1 MAVSSN
7 ISITQNS
14 QNIANNKSNITV
26 RVQITTTGESYN
38 GYSKPGTCT
47 IDGTTYNFSHN
58 IPYQATTTIFEKTL
72 DVTHD
77 NQGEKTVYASFSFQ
91 TGISAGTIT
100 GSTSKKLTTIPRTS
114 EVSLSKKNFNIGETI
129 TIYTNR
135 KSASFTHTAVIKFNG
150 QTVRTQTGI
159 DASYSWNTNEL
170 FAKIPNQNQANGTVE
185 LTTYS
190 GGTRIGTSTVVDFTG
205 HVVDS
210 DPVFNNF
217 DCEDTNPITKALTGN
232 NQKYIRKYS
241 NLKVT
246 ITSANKM
253 TTKNSA
259 TPKYYNIVVG
269 NKLEKLDYS
278 TSEIS
283 KTINNMD
290 DNTVTVF
297 AVDSRGNQKDKTKSL
312 DIVEYSETVLQTVKI
327 ERKEGVGKTV
337 LISLSGKYANIN
349 FGAKTNTVKSIQ
361 FRKKSKTE
369 TEFESWV
376 EIKQLVTINTE
387 NGTFSCDSKE
397 ITGQTFTL
405 GTEYDI
411 EVQVK
416 DELSSDTEPVSLN
429 SGKVLLSALK
439 NKGISIGG
447 IYNEKLGGPL
457 QLDKK
462 NVINWINGKQ
472 DKQKHILKAILSTD
486 NTVITSTANWQSIEV
501 PLNQY
506 IKIGDKLRFE
516 NNRIYIATDV
526 KYIKFSAKVLLWEL
540 SSSAKMIGLIIQGNK
555 NYTMSNCYKSLYG
568 NCDVLTIPET
578 IIKVNQDNSTTEET
592 IMALV
597 YFDNPS
603 SGKLRKY
610 GQSTFLQV
618 EVVDC

>member
-14 QNIANNKSNITV
+14 QNIANNKTNITV
-26 RVQITTTGESYN
+26 RVQVTTTGGSYN
-38 GYSKPGTCT
+38 GYSKPGICT
-47 IDGTTYNFSHN
+47 IDGTPYDFSHN
-58 IPYQATTTIFEKTL
+58 IPQNSTTTIFEKTL

-77 NQGEKTVYASFSFQ
+77 SNGEKTVYASFSFQ

-159 DASYSWNTNEL
+159 DASYSCNTNEL

-190 GGTRIGTSTVVDFTG
+190 GGTRIGTSAVNFTG
-205 HVVDS
+205 YVVNS

-217 DCEDTNPITKALTGN
+217 DCEDTNTITKTLTGN

-269 NKLEKLDYS
+269 NKIEKLDYS

-312 DIVEYSETVLQTVKI
+312 DIVEYSETVLQSVKI
-327 ERKEGVGKTV
+327 ERKEGVGETV

-462 NVINWINGKQ
+462 NVIDWINGKQ
-472 DKQKHILKAILSTD
+472 DKQKHILKAILDTD
-486 NTVITSTANWQSIEV
+486 NTTITSSKDYDSV
-501 PLNQY
+501 LVSLKQY
-506 IKIGDKLRFE
+506 IK
-516 NNRIYIATDV
+516 
-526 KYIKFSAKVLLWEL
+526 
-540 SSSAKMIGLIIQGNK
+540 MGNK
-555 NYTMSNCYKSLYG
+555 LSFSNGKIVVGSGVNYIRISAQVMMSY
-568 NCDVLTIPET
+568 I
-578 IIKVNQDNSTTEET
+578 
-592 IMALV
+592 
-597 YFDNPS
+597 PS
-603 SGKLRKY
+603 SLRIMGLAVYITNSQVYTNYGIRTSSDFLTYNAPGMIFPAKAGDTVSIHVYIEPSGTSVKLRKY
-610 GQSTFLQV
+610 SQSTFLQV
-618 EVVDC
+618 EVIE

>member
-14 QNIANNKSNITV
+14 QSVENNKSNTTV
-26 RVQITTTGESYN
+26 RVQVTTTGESYN

-77 NQGEKTVYASFSFQ
+77 SNGEKTVYASFSFQ

-135 KSASFTHTAVIKFNG
+135 KSASFKHTAVIKFNG

-190 GGTRIGTSTVVDFTG
+190 GGTRIGTSTVDFTG
-205 HVVDS
+205 YVVNS

-217 DCEDTNPITKALTGN
+217 DCEDTNTVTKTLTGS

-253 TTKNSA
+253 TTQNSA

-269 NKLEKLDYS
+269 NKIEKLDYS

-283 KTINNMD
+283 KTINNID

-312 DIVEYSETVLQTVKI
+312 DIVEYSETVLQSVKI
-327 ERKEGVGKTV
+327 ERKEGVGETV

-361 FRKKSKTE
+361 LRKKSKTE
-369 TEFESWV
+369 TEFGSWV
-376 EIKQLVTINTE
+376 EIKQLITINTE

-416 DELSSDTEPVSLN
+416 DELSSDTEPISLN

-439 NKGISIGG
+439 NTGICVGG
-447 IYNEKLGGPL
+447 IYDENLGGPL
-457 QLDKK
+457 QLDNK
-462 NVINWINGKQ
+462 NVIDWINGKQ
-472 DKQKHILKAILSTD
+472 DKIIQKVLWSGIQYMTADHTITLSEP
-486 NTVITSTANWQSIEV
+486 ISQQTSGIV
-501 PLNQY
+501 L
-506 IKIGDKLRFE
+506 I
-516 NNRIYIATDV
+516 
-526 KYIKFSAKVLLWEL
+526 FSAYD
-540 SSSAKMIGLIIQGNK
+540 SGAKPYNFHCFFVPKQFISLHNGNGMYFSLVDFNPANDARKYLYITDTTIQGNANNGGVHYNLNNSK
-555 NYTMSNCYKSLYG
+555 F
-568 NCDVLTIPET
+568 VL
-578 IIKVNQDNSTTEET
+578 
-592 IMALV
+592 
-597 YFDNPS
+597 
-603 SGKLRKY
+603 R
-610 GQSTFLQV
+610 
-618 EVVDC
+618 EVIGV

>member
-1 MAVSSN
+1 MAISSN

-26 RVQITTTGESYN
+26 RVQVTTTGESYN

-47 IDGTTYNFSHN
+47 INGTPYDFSHN

-72 DVTHD
+72 DVAHD
-77 NQGEKTVYASFSFQ
+77 SNGKKTVYASFSFQ

-159 DASYSWNTNEL
+159 DASYSCNTNEL

-190 GGTRIGTSTVVDFTG
+190 GGTRIGTSAVNFTG
-205 HVVDS
+205 YVVNS

-217 DCEDTNPITKALTGN
+217 DCEDTNTVTKTLTGN

-269 NKLEKLDYS
+269 NKIEKLDYS

-312 DIVEYSETVLQTVKI
+312 DIVEYSETVLQSVKI
-327 ERKEGVGKTV
+327 ERKEGVGETV
-337 LISLSGKYANIN
+337 LISLFGKYANIN
-349 FGAKTNTVKSIQ
+349 FGAKANTVKSIQ
-361 FRKKSKTE
+361 FRKKSKTD
-369 TEFESWV
+369 TEFGSWV
-376 EIKQLVTINTE
+376 EIKQLVTIDTE
-387 NGTFSCDSKE
+387 NGTFSCASKE

-457 QLDKK
+457 QLDNK
-462 NVINWINGKQ
+462 NVIDWINSKQ
-472 DKQKHILKAILSTD
+472 NKQKHILKAILATD
-486 NTVITSTANWQSIEV
+486 NTTITSSQDYDAVLV
-501 PLNQY
+501 PLGEQY
-506 IKIGDKLRFE
+506 LKFGDKLSLS
-516 NNRIYIATDV
+516 NGKIVIGSGVNYIRISAQVMMSYI
-526 KYIKFSAKVLLWEL
+526 
-540 SSSAKMIGLIIQGNK
+540 
-555 NYTMSNCYKSLYG
+555 
-568 NCDVLTIPET
+568 
-578 IIKVNQDNSTTEET
+578 
-592 IMALV
+592 
-597 YFDNPS
+597 PS
-603 SGKLRKY
+603 SLRIMGLAVYITNSQVYTNYGFRTSSDFLTYNAPGMIFPAKAGDTVSIHVYIEPSGTSVKLRKY
-610 GQSTFLQV
+610 SQSTFLQV
-618 EVVDC
+618 EVIE

>member
-14 QNIANNKSNITV
+14 QNIANNKSNITA
-26 RVQITTTGESYN
+26 RVQVTTTGESYN
-38 GYSKPGTCT
+38 EYSKPGTCT
-47 IDGTTYNFSHN
+47 INGTSYDFSHN

-72 DVTHD
+72 DVEHD
-77 NQGEKTVYASFSFQ
+77 SNGEKTVYASFSFQ

-190 GGTRIGTSTVVDFTG
+190 GGTRIGTSTVNFTG
-205 HVVDS
+205 YVVNS

-217 DCEDTNPITKALTGN
+217 DCEDTNTVTKTLTGN

-253 TTKNSA
+253 TTQNGA

-269 NKLEKLDYS
+269 NKIEKLDYS

-297 AVDSRGNQKDKTKSL
+297 AVDSRGNQKDKTKAL
-312 DIVEYSETVLQTVKI
+312 DIVEYFETVLQSVKI
-327 ERKEGVGKTV
+327 ERKEGIGETV

-369 TEFESWV
+369 TEFGSWV
-376 EIKQLVTINTE
+376 EIKQLITINTE

-416 DELSSDTEPVSLN
+416 DELSSDIEPVSLN

-439 NKGISIGG
+439 NTGICVGG
-447 IYNEKLGGPL
+447 IYDENLGGPL

-462 NVINWINGKQ
+462 NVIDWINSKQ
-472 DKQKHILKAILSTD
+472 DKQKHILKAILATD
-486 NTVITSTANWQSIEV
+486 NTTITSSQDYDAVLV
-501 PLNQY
+501 PLGQY
-506 IKIGDKLRFE
+506 IK
-516 NNRIYIATDV
+516 
-526 KYIKFSAKVLLWEL
+526 
-540 SSSAKMIGLIIQGNK
+540 MGNK
-555 NYTMSNCYKSLYG
+555 LSFSNGKIVIGSGVNYIRISAQVMMS
-568 NCDVLTIPET
+568 DI
-578 IIKVNQDNSTTEET
+578 
-592 IMALV
+592 
-597 YFDNPS
+597 PS
-603 SGKLRKY
+603 SLGIMGLAVYITNSQVYTNYGFRTSPYFLTYNAPGMIFPAKAGDTVSIHVYIEPSGTSVKLRKY
-610 GQSTFLQV
+610 SQSTFLQV
-618 EVVDC
+618 EVIE

>member
-26 RVQITTTGESYN
+26 RVQVTTTGESYN

-47 IDGTTYNFSHN
+47 INGTPYDFSHN

-72 DVTHD
+72 DVAHD
-77 NQGEKTVYASFSFQ
+77 SNGKKTVYASFSFQ

-135 KSASFTHTAVIKFNG
+135 KSASFNHTAVIKFNG

-190 GGTRIGTSTVVDFTG
+190 GGTRIGTSAVNFTG
-205 HVVDS
+205 YVVNS

-217 DCEDTNPITKALTGN
+217 DCEDTNTVTKTLTGN

-269 NKLEKLDYS
+269 NKIEKLDYS

-297 AVDSRGNQKDKTKSL
+297 AVDSRGNQKDKTKAL
-312 DIVEYSETVLQTVKI
+312 DIVEYSETVLQSVKI
-327 ERKEGVGKTV
+327 ERKEGVGETV

-361 FRKKSKTE
+361 FRKKSKTD
-369 TEFESWV
+369 TEFGSWV
-376 EIKQLVTINTE
+376 EIKQLVTIDTE
-387 NGTFSCDSKE
+387 NGTFSCASKE

-457 QLDKK
+457 QLDNK
-462 NVINWINGKQ
+462 NVIDWINSKQ
-472 DKQKHILKAILSTD
+472 NKQKHILKAILATD
-486 NTVITSTANWQSIEV
+486 NTTITSSQDYDAVLV
-501 PLNQY
+501 PLGEQY
-506 IKIGDKLRFE
+506 LKFGDKLSLS
-516 NNRIYIATDV
+516 NGKIVIGSGVNYIRISAQVMMSYI
-526 KYIKFSAKVLLWEL
+526 
-540 SSSAKMIGLIIQGNK
+540 
-555 NYTMSNCYKSLYG
+555 
-568 NCDVLTIPET
+568 
-578 IIKVNQDNSTTEET
+578 
-592 IMALV
+592 
-597 YFDNPS
+597 PS
-603 SGKLRKY
+603 SLRLMGLAVYITNSQVYTNYGIRTSSDFLTYNAPGMIFPAKAGDTVSIHVYIEPSGTSVKLRKY
-610 GQSTFLQV
+610 SQSTFLQV
-618 EVVDC
+618 EVIE

>member
-47 IDGTTYNFSHN
+47 INGTSYDFSHN

-72 DVTHD
+72 DVAHD
-77 NQGEKTVYASFSFQ
+77 SNGEKTVYASFSFQ

-114 EVSLSKKNFNIGETI
+114 EVSLSKKNFSVGETI

-190 GGTRIGTSTVVDFTG
+190 GGTRIGTSAVNFTG
-205 HVVDS
+205 YVVNS

-217 DCEDTNPITKALTGN
+217 DCEDTNTITKTLTGN

-269 NKLEKLDYS
+269 NKIEKLDYS

-312 DIVEYSETVLQTVKI
+312 DIVEYSETVLQSVKI
-327 ERKEGVGKTV
+327 ERKEGVGETV

-462 NVINWINGKQ
+462 NVIDWINGKQ
-472 DKQKHILKAILSTD
+472 DKQKHILKAILADD
-486 NTVITSTANWQSIEV
+486 NTTITSSKDYDAILV
-501 PLNQY
+501 PLGEQY
-506 IKIGDKLRFE
+506 LKFGDKLSLS
-516 NNRIYIATDV
+516 NGKILIGSGVNYIRISAQVMMSYI
-526 KYIKFSAKVLLWEL
+526 
-540 SSSAKMIGLIIQGNK
+540 
-555 NYTMSNCYKSLYG
+555 
-568 NCDVLTIPET
+568 
-578 IIKVNQDNSTTEET
+578 
-592 IMALV
+592 
-597 YFDNPS
+597 PS
-603 SGKLRKY
+603 SLRVMGLAVYITNSQVYTNYGIRTSSDFLTYNAPGMIFPAKAGDTVSIHVYIEPSGTSVKLRKY
-610 GQSTFLQV
+610 SQSTFLQV
-618 EVVDC
+618 EVIE

>member
-1 MAVSSN
+1 MAISSN

-26 RVQITTTGESYN
+26 RVQVTTTGESYN

-47 IDGTTYNFSHN
+47 INGTPYDFSHN

-72 DVTHD
+72 DVAHD
-77 NQGEKTVYASFSFQ
+77 SNGKKTVYASFSFQ

-190 GGTRIGTSTVVDFTG
+190 GGTRIGTSTVDFTG

-217 DCEDTNPITKALTGN
+217 DCEDTNPITKTLTGS

-259 TPKYYNIVVG
+259 SPKYYNIVVG
-269 NKLEKLDYS
+269 NKIEKLDYS

-283 KTINNMD
+283 KSINNMD

-312 DIVEYSETVLQTVKI
+312 DIVEYSETVLQSVKI
-327 ERKEGVGKTV
+327 ERKEGVGETV

-349 FGAKTNTVKSIQ
+349 FGAKANTVKSIQ
-361 FRKKSKTE
+361 FRKKSKTD
-369 TEFESWV
+369 TEFGSWV
-376 EIKQLVTINTE
+376 EIKQLVTIDTE
-387 NGTFSCDSKE
+387 NGTFSCASKE

-439 NKGISIGG
+439 NKGISVGG
-447 IYNEKLGGPL
+447 IYDENLGGPL
-457 QLDKK
+457 QLDNK
-462 NVINWINGKQ
+462 NVINWINSKQ

-555 NYTMSNCYKSLYG
+555 NYAMSNCYKSLYG

>member
-1 MAVSSN
+1 MAISSN

-26 RVQITTTGESYN
+26 RVQVTTTGESYN

-47 IDGTTYNFSHN
+47 IDGTSYNFSHN

-77 NQGEKTVYASFSFQ
+77 SNGEKTVYASFSFQ

-190 GGTRIGTSTVVDFTG
+190 GSTKIGTSTVDFTG
-205 HVVDS
+205 YVVDS

-217 DCEDTNPITKALTGN
+217 DCEDTNTVTKTLTGN

-269 NKLEKLDYS
+269 NKIEKLDYS

-297 AVDSRGNQKDKTKSL
+297 AVDSRGNQKDKTKAL
-312 DIVEYSETVLQTVKI
+312 DIVEYFETVLQGVKI
-327 ERKEGVGKTV
+327 ERKEGVGETV

-361 FRKKSKTE
+361 MRKKSKTE
-369 TEFESWV
+369 TEFGSWV

-439 NKGISIGG
+439 NKGICVGG

-457 QLDKK
+457 QLDNK
-462 NVINWINGKQ
+462 NVIDWINGKQ
-472 DKQKHILKAILSTD
+472 DKQKHILKAILADD
-486 NTVITSTANWQSIEV
+486 NTIITSSKDYDAVLV
-501 PLNQY
+501 PLGKQY
-506 IKIGDKLRFE
+506 L
-516 NNRIYIATDV
+516 
-526 KYIKFSAKVLLWEL
+526 KF
-540 SSSAKMIGLIIQGNK
+540 GNK
-555 NYTMSNCYKSLYG
+555 LSLSNGKIVIGSGVNYIRISAQVMMSY
-568 NCDVLTIPET
+568 I
-578 IIKVNQDNSTTEET
+578 
-592 IMALV
+592 
-597 YFDNPS
+597 PS
-603 SGKLRKY
+603 SLRTMGLAVYITNSQVYTNYGIRTSSDFLTYNAPGMIFPAKAGDTVSIHVYIEPSGTSVKLRKY
-610 GQSTFLQV
+610 SQSTFLQV
-618 EVVDC
+618 EVIE

>member
-72 DVTHD
+72 DVAHD
-77 NQGEKTVYASFSFQ
+77 SNGEKTVYASFSFQ

-159 DASYSWNTNEL
+159 DASYSLNTNEL

-190 GGTRIGTSTVVDFTG
+190 GGTRIGTSAVNFTG
-205 HVVDS
+205 YVVNS

-217 DCEDTNPITKALTGN
+217 DCEDTNTITKTLTGN

-269 NKLEKLDYS
+269 NKIEKLDYS

-297 AVDSRGNQKDKTKSL
+297 AVDSRGNQKDKTKAL
-312 DIVEYSETVLQTVKI
+312 DIVEYSETVLQSVKI
-327 ERKEGVGKTV
+327 ERKEGVGETV

-349 FGAKTNTVKSIQ
+349 FGSKTNTIKSIQ
-361 FRKKSKTE
+361 YRKKSKTE
-369 TEFESWV
+369 TEFGSWV

-457 QLDKK
+457 QLDNKD
-462 NVINWINGKQ
+462 VIKWINSKQ
-472 DKQKHILKAILSTD
+472 DKQKHILKAILATD
-486 NTVITSTANWQSIEV
+486 NTTITSSKDYDAVLV
-501 PLNQY
+501 PLGEQY
-506 IKIGDKLRFE
+506 L
-516 NNRIYIATDV
+516 
-526 KYIKFSAKVLLWEL
+526 KF
-540 SSSAKMIGLIIQGNK
+540 GNK
-555 NYTMSNCYKSLYG
+555 LSLSNGKIVIGSGVNYIRISAQVMMSY
-568 NCDVLTIPET
+568 I
-578 IIKVNQDNSTTEET
+578 
-592 IMALV
+592 
-597 YFDNPS
+597 PS
-603 SGKLRKY
+603 SLRLMGLAVYITNSQVYTNYGIRTSSDFLTYNAPGMIFPAKAGDTVSVHVYIEPSGTSVKLRKY
-610 GQSTFLQV
+610 SQSTFLQV
-618 EVVDC
+618 EVIE

>member
-1 MAVSSN
+1 MAISSN

-26 RVQITTTGESYN
+26 RVQVTTTGGSYN

-47 IDGTTYNFSHN
+47 IDGTTYDFSHN
-58 IPYQATTTIFEKTL
+58 IPQNSTTTIFEKTL
-72 DVTHD
+72 DVTHN
-77 NQGEKTVYASFSFQ
+77 NQGEKTIYASFSFQ

-114 EVSLSKKNFNIGETI
+114 EVSLIKKNFNVGETI

-190 GGTRIGTSTVVDFTG
+190 GGTRIGTSTVNFTG
-205 HVVDS
+205 YVVNS
-210 DPVFNNF
+210 APVFNNF
-217 DCEDTNPITKALTGN
+217 DCEDTNPITKALTGS

-253 TTKNSA
+253 TTQNSA

-269 NKLEKLDYS
+269 NKIEKLDYS

-283 KTINNMD
+283 KTINNMN

-297 AVDSRGNQKDKTKSL
+297 AVDSRGNQKDKTKAL
-312 DIVEYSETVLQTVKI
+312 DIVEYSETVLQSVKI
-327 ERKEGVGKTV
+327 ERKEGVGETV

-369 TEFESWV
+369 TEFGSWV

-439 NKGISIGG
+439 NKGISVGG
-447 IYNEKLGGPL
+447 IYDENLGGPL
-457 QLDKK
+457 QLDNK
-462 NVINWINGKQ
+462 NVINWINSKQ

-555 NYTMSNCYKSLYG
+555 NYAMSNCYKSLYG

>member
-14 QNIANNKSNITV
+14 QNIANNKTNITV
-26 RVQITTTGESYN
+26 RVQVTTTGGSYN

-47 IDGTTYNFSHN
+47 IDGTTYDFSHN
-58 IPYQATTTIFEKTL
+58 IPQNSTTTIFEKTL
-72 DVTHD
+72 DVTHN

-159 DASYSWNTNEL
+159 DALYSWNTNEL

-190 GGTRIGTSTVVDFTG
+190 GGTRIGTSAVNFTG
-205 HVVDS
+205 YVVNS

-217 DCEDTNPITKALTGN
+217 DCEDTNTVTKTLTGN

-269 NKLEKLDYS
+269 NKIEKLDYS
-278 TSEIS
+278 TSDIS
-283 KTINNMD
+283 KSINNMD

-297 AVDSRGNQKDKTKSL
+297 AVDSRGNQKDKTKAL
-312 DIVEYSETVLQTVKI
+312 DIVEYSETVLQSVKI
-327 ERKEGVGKTV
+327 ERKEGVGETV

-349 FGAKTNTVKSIQ
+349 FGAKANTVKSIQ
-361 FRKKSKTE
+361 LRKKSKTE
-369 TEFESWV
+369 TEFGSWA

-462 NVINWINGKQ
+462 NVIDWINGKQ
-472 DKQKHILKAILSTD
+472 DKQKHILKAILDTD
-486 NTVITSTANWQSIEV
+486 NTTITSSKDYDSV
-501 PLNQY
+501 LVSLKQY
-506 IKIGDKLRFE
+506 IK
-516 NNRIYIATDV
+516 
-526 KYIKFSAKVLLWEL
+526 
-540 SSSAKMIGLIIQGNK
+540 MGNK
-555 NYTMSNCYKSLYG
+555 LSFSNGKIVIGSGVNYIRISAQVMMSY
-568 NCDVLTIPET
+568 I
-578 IIKVNQDNSTTEET
+578 
-592 IMALV
+592 
-597 YFDNPS
+597 PS
-603 SGKLRKY
+603 SLRTMGLAVYITNSQVYTNYGIRTSSDFLTYNAPGMIFPAKAGDTVSVHVYIEPSGTSVKLRKY
-610 GQSTFLQV
+610 SQSTFLQV
-618 EVVDC
+618 EVIE

>member
-26 RVQITTTGESYN
+26 RVQVTTTGGSYN

-47 IDGTTYNFSHN
+47 IDGTTYDFSHN
-58 IPYQATTTIFEKTL
+58 IPQNSTTTIFEKTL
-72 DVTHD
+72 DVTHN

-185 LTTYS
+185 LTTYNNN
-190 GGTRIGTSTVVDFTG
+190 TRIGTSTVNFTG
-205 HVVDS
+205 YVVNS
-210 DPVFNNF
+210 DPVFNSF
-217 DCEDTNPITKALTGN
+217 DCEDTNTVTKTLTGS

-259 TPKYYNIVVG
+259 TPKYYNIVVS
-269 NKLEKLDYS
+269 NKTEKLDYS

-297 AVDSRGNQKDKTKSL
+297 AVDSRGNQKDKTKAL
-312 DIVEYSETVLQTVKI
+312 DIVEYSETVLQSVKI
-327 ERKEGVGKTV
+327 ERKEGVGETV

-361 FRKKSKTE
+361 FREKSKTE
-369 TEFESWV
+369 TEFGSWV

-439 NKGISIGG
+439 NKGICVGG
-447 IYNEKLGGPL
+447 IYNENLGGPL
-457 QLDKK
+457 QLDNKD
-462 NVINWINGKQ
+462 VINWINGKQ
-472 DKQKHILKAILSTD
+472 DKQKHILKAILATD
-486 NTVITSTANWQSIEV
+486 NTTITSSQDYDAVLV
-501 PLNQY
+501 PLKQY
-506 IKIGDKLRFE
+506 IK
-516 NNRIYIATDV
+516 
-526 KYIKFSAKVLLWEL
+526 
-540 SSSAKMIGLIIQGNK
+540 MGNK
-555 NYTMSNCYKSLYG
+555 LSFSNGKIVIGSGVNYIRISAQVMMSY
-568 NCDVLTIPET
+568 I
-578 IIKVNQDNSTTEET
+578 
-592 IMALV
+592 
-597 YFDNPS
+597 PS
-603 SGKLRKY
+603 SLGIMGLAVYITNSQVYTNYGIRTSSDFLTYNAPGMIFPAKAGDTVSIHVYIEPSGTSVKLRKY
-610 GQSTFLQV
+610 SQSTFLQV
-618 EVVDC
+618 EVIE

>member
-26 RVQITTTGESYN
+26 RAQVTTTGESYN
-38 GYSKPGTCT
+38 EYSKPGTCT
-47 IDGTTYNFSHN
+47 INGTSYNFSHN

-72 DVTHD
+72 DVAHD
-77 NQGEKTVYASFSFQ
+77 SNGEKTVYASFSFQ

-135 KSASFTHTAVIKFNG
+135 KSASFKHTAVIKFNG

-190 GGTRIGTSTVVDFTG
+190 GGTRIGTSTVNFTG
-205 HVVDS
+205 YVVNS

-217 DCEDTNPITKALTGN
+217 DCEDTNTITKTLTGS

-253 TTKNSA
+253 TTQNSA
-259 TPKYYNIVVG
+259 TPKYYDIVVG
-269 NKLEKLDYS
+269 NKIEKLDYS

-312 DIVEYSETVLQTVKI
+312 DIVEYSETVLQSVKI
-327 ERKEGVGKTV
+327 ERKEGVGETV

-369 TEFESWV
+369 TEFGSWV

-397 ITGQTFTL
+397 ITGQIFTL

-416 DELSSDTEPVSLN
+416 DELSLDTEPVSLN

-439 NKGISIGG
+439 NIGICVGG
-447 IYNEKLGGPL
+447 IYDEELGGAL

-462 NVINWINGKQ
+462 DVVNWINSKQ
-472 DKQKHILKAILSTD
+472 DKIIQKVLWSGIQYMTADHTITLSEP
-486 NTVITSTANWQSIEV
+486 ISQQTSGIV
-501 PLNQY
+501 L
-506 IKIGDKLRFE
+506 I
-516 NNRIYIATDV
+516 
-526 KYIKFSAKVLLWEL
+526 FSAYD
-540 SSSAKMIGLIIQGNK
+540 SGAKPYNFHCFFVPKQFVSLHNGRGMYFSLVDFDPANDARKYLYITDTTIQGNANNGGVHYNLNNSK
-555 NYTMSNCYKSLYG
+555 F
-568 NCDVLTIPET
+568 VL
-578 IIKVNQDNSTTEET
+578 
-592 IMALV
+592 
-597 YFDNPS
+597 
-603 SGKLRKY
+603 R
-610 GQSTFLQV
+610 
-618 EVVDC
+618 EVIGV

>member
-14 QNIANNKSNITV
+14 QNIANNKSNITA
-26 RVQITTTGESYN
+26 RVQVTTTGESYN
-38 GYSKPGTCT
+38 EYSKPGTCT
-47 IDGTTYNFSHN
+47 INGTSYDFSHN

-72 DVTHD
+72 DVEHD
-77 NQGEKTVYASFSFQ
+77 SNGEKTVHASFSFQ

-190 GGTRIGTSTVVDFTG
+190 GSTRIGTSTVDFTG
-205 HVVDS
+205 YVVNS

-217 DCEDTNPITKALTGN
+217 DCEDTNTVTKTLTGS

-259 TPKYYNIVVG
+259 TPKYYNIVLG
-269 NKLEKLDYS
+269 NKIEKLDYS

-312 DIVEYSETVLQTVKI
+312 DIVEYSETVLQSVKI
-327 ERKEGVGKTV
+327 ERKEGVGETV

-369 TEFESWV
+369 TEFGSWV
-376 EIKQLVTINTE
+376 EIKQLITINTE

-439 NKGISIGG
+439 NTGICVGG
-447 IYNEKLGGPL
+447 IYDEELGGAL

-462 NVINWINGKQ
+462 DVVNWINSKQ
-472 DKQKHILKAILSTD
+472 DKIIQKVLWSGIRYMTADHTITLSEP
-486 NTVITSTANWQSIEV
+486 ISQQTSGIV
-501 PLNQY
+501 L
-506 IKIGDKLRFE
+506 I
-516 NNRIYIATDV
+516 
-526 KYIKFSAKVLLWEL
+526 FSAYD
-540 SSSAKMIGLIIQGNK
+540 SGAKPYHFHCFFVPKQFVSLYNSRGMYFSLVDFDPANDARKYLYITDTTIQGNANNGGVHYNLNNSK
-555 NYTMSNCYKSLYG
+555 F
-568 NCDVLTIPET
+568 VL
-578 IIKVNQDNSTTEET
+578 
-592 IMALV
+592 
-597 YFDNPS
+597 
-603 SGKLRKY
+603 R
-610 GQSTFLQV
+610 
-618 EVVDC
+618 EVIGV

>member
-26 RVQITTTGESYN
+26 RVQVTTTGGSYN

-47 IDGTTYNFSHN
+47 IDGTTYDFSHN
-58 IPYQATTTIFEKTL
+58 IPQNSTTTIFEKTL
-72 DVTHD
+72 DVTHN
-77 NQGEKTVYASFSFQ
+77 NQGKKTIYASFSFQ

-135 KSASFTHTAVIKFNG
+135 KSASFNHTAVIKFNG

-190 GGTRIGTSTVVDFTG
+190 GGTRIGTSTVNFTG
-205 HVVDS
+205 YVVNS
-210 DPVFNNF
+210 APVFNNF
-217 DCEDTNPITKALTGN
+217 DCEDTNTITKTLTGN

-253 TTKNSA
+253 TTQNSA

-269 NKLEKLDYS
+269 NKSENLDYS

-297 AVDSRGNQKDKTKSL
+297 AVDSRGNQKDKTKAL
-312 DIVEYSETVLQTVKI
+312 DIVEYSETVLQSVKI
-327 ERKEGVGKTV
+327 ERKEGVGETV

-439 NKGISIGG
+439 NKGISVGG
-447 IYNEKLGGPL
+447 IYDENLGGPL
-457 QLDKK
+457 QLDNK
-462 NVINWINGKQ
+462 NVINWINSKQ
-472 DKQKHILKAILSTD
+472 DKQKHILKAILDTD
-486 NTVITSTANWQSIEV
+486 NTTITSSKDYDSVLV
-501 PLNQY
+501 PLKQY
-506 IKIGDKLRFE
+506 IKMGNKLSFSNGKIVIGSGVNYIRISAQVMMSYIPSSLIIMGLAVYITNSQVYTNYGIRTSSDFLTYNAPGMIFPAKAGDTVSVF
-516 NNRIYIATDV
+516 IYI
-526 KYIKFSAKVLLWEL
+526 E
-540 SSSAKMIGLIIQGNK
+540 
-555 NYTMSNCYKSLYG
+555 
-568 NCDVLTIPET
+568 
-578 IIKVNQDNSTTEET
+578 
-592 IMALV
+592 
-597 YFDNPS
+597 PS
-603 SGKLRKY
+603 GTSVKLRKY
-610 GQSTFLQV
+610 SQSTFLQV
-618 EVVDC
+618 EVIE

>member
-14 QNIANNKSNITV
+14 QNIANNKSNITA
-26 RVQITTTGESYN
+26 RVQVTTTGESYN
-38 GYSKPGTCT
+38 DYSKPGTCT
-47 IDGTTYNFSHN
+47 INGTSYDFSHN

-72 DVTHD
+72 DVEHD
-77 NQGEKTVYASFSFQ
+77 SNGEKTVYASFSFQ

-185 LTTYS
+185 LITYS
-190 GGTRIGTSTVVDFTG
+190 DGTRIGTSTVNFTG
-205 HVVDS
+205 YVVNS
-210 DPVFNNF
+210 DPIFNNF
-217 DCEDTNPITKALTGN
+217 DCEDTNTVTKTLTGN

-269 NKLEKLDYS
+269 NKIEKLDYS

-297 AVDSRGNQKDKTKSL
+297 AVDSRGNQKDKTKAL
-312 DIVEYSETVLQTVKI
+312 DIVEYSATVLQSVKI
-327 ERKEGVGKTV
+327 ERKEGVGETV

-361 FRKKSKTE
+361 FREKSKTE
-369 TEFESWV
+369 TEFGSWV

-439 NKGISIGG
+439 NTGICVGG
-447 IYNEKLGGPL
+447 IYDEELGGAL

-462 NVINWINGKQ
+462 DVVNWINSKQ
-472 DKQKHILKAILSTD
+472 DKQKHILKAILTSD
-486 NTVITSTANWQSIEV
+486 NTILTASQNYDAILI
-501 PLNQY
+501 PLSQT
-506 IKIGDKLRFE
+506 IKIGDLLTFSDGKIVVGSGVNHIKISSKCIVSSSSKEMLIGL
-516 NNRIYIATDV
+516 RIYINSIEV
-526 KYIKFSAKVLLWEL
+526 SSNYI
-540 SSSAKMIGLIIQGNK
+540 SSSLNKWDTLSVNESVFNAKEG
-555 NYTMSNCYKSLYG
+555 
-568 NCDVLTIPET
+568 DTISAN
-578 IIKVNQDNSTTEET
+578 IYID
-592 IMALV
+592 
-597 YFDNPS
+597 S
-603 SGKLRKY
+603 SGQNVKLRKY
-610 GQSTFLQV
+610 SSSTFLQV
-618 EVVDC
+618 EVVD

>member
-1 MAVSSN
+1 MAVSSS
-7 ISITQNS
+7 ITITQNS
-14 QNIANNKSNITV
+14 QNISNNTSNITV
-26 RVQITTTGESYN
+26 KVQVVTSGSSHN
-38 GYSKPGTCT
+38 DFSKPGTCK
-47 IDGTTYNFSHN
+47 IDGTDYSFTHS
-58 IPYQATTTIFEKTL
+58 IPQNSTTTIFEKTL
-72 DVTHD
+72 DISHD
-77 NQGEKTVYASFSFQ
+77 NEGKKTVNASFSYQ
-91 TGISAGTIT
+91 TGISAGTIS
-100 GSTSKKLTTIPRTS
+100 GSTSKVLTTIPRTS

-190 GGTRIGTSTVVDFTG
+190 GVTRIGTSTVNFTG
-205 HVVDS
+205 YVVNS

-217 DCEDTNPITKALTGN
+217 DCEDTNPITKALTGS

-269 NKLEKLDYS
+269 NKIEKLDYS
-278 TSEIS
+278 TSDIS
-283 KTINNMD
+283 KSINNMD

-297 AVDSRGNQKDKTKSL
+297 AVDSRGNQKDKTKAL
-312 DIVEYSETVLQTVKI
+312 DIVEYSETVLQSVKI
-327 ERKEGVGKTV
+327 ERKEGVGETV

-369 TEFESWV
+369 TEFGSWV

-387 NGTFSCDSKE
+387 NGTFSCESKE

-439 NKGISIGG
+439 NKGISVGG
-447 IYNEKLGGPL
+447 IYDENLGGPL

-462 NVINWINGKQ
+462 NVIDWINGKQ
-472 DKQKHILKAILSTD
+472 DKIIQKVLWSGIQYMTADHTITLSEP
-486 NTVITSTANWQSIEV
+486 ISQQTSGIVLIFSAYDGEAKPYNFHCFFVPKQFVSLYNGKGMYFSLVDFDPANDARKY
-501 PLNQY
+501 LY
-506 IKIGDKLRFE
+506 IKD
-516 NNRIYIATDV
+516 TT
-526 KYIKFSAKVLLWEL
+526 
-540 SSSAKMIGLIIQGNK
+540 IQGNANNGGVHHNLNNSK
-555 NYTMSNCYKSLYG
+555 F
-568 NCDVLTIPET
+568 VL
-578 IIKVNQDNSTTEET
+578 
-592 IMALV
+592 
-597 YFDNPS
+597 
-603 SGKLRKY
+603 R
-610 GQSTFLQV
+610 
-618 EVVDC
+618 EVIGV

>member
-1 MAVSSN
+1 MAISSN

-26 RVQITTTGESYN
+26 RVQVTTTGESYN

-47 IDGTTYNFSHN
+47 INGTSYNFSHN

-72 DVTHD
+72 DVAHD
-77 NQGEKTVYASFSFQ
+77 SNGEKTVYASFSFQ

-135 KSASFTHTAVIKFNG
+135 KSASFTHTALIKFNG

-190 GGTRIGTSTVVDFTG
+190 GGARIGTSTVNFTG
-205 HVVDS
+205 YVVNS

-217 DCEDTNPITKALTGN
+217 DCEDTNTITKTLTGN

-253 TTKNSA
+253 TTQNSA

-269 NKLEKLDYS
+269 NKSENLDYS

-297 AVDSRGNQKDKTKSL
+297 AVDSRGNQKDKTKAL
-312 DIVEYSETVLQTVKI
+312 DIVEYSETVLQSVKI
-327 ERKEGVGKTV
+327 ERKEGVGETV

-439 NKGISIGG
+439 NKGISVGG

-457 QLDKK
+457 QLDNKD
-462 NVINWINGKQ
+462 VINWINSKQ
-472 DKQKHILKAILSTD
+472 DKQKHILKAILATD
-486 NTVITSTANWQSIEV
+486 NTTITSSKDYDAVLV
-501 PLNQY
+501 PLGEQY
-506 IKIGDKLRFE
+506 LKFGDKLSLS
-516 NNRIYIATDV
+516 NGKIVIGSGVNYIRISAQVMMSYI
-526 KYIKFSAKVLLWEL
+526 
-540 SSSAKMIGLIIQGNK
+540 
-555 NYTMSNCYKSLYG
+555 
-568 NCDVLTIPET
+568 
-578 IIKVNQDNSTTEET
+578 
-592 IMALV
+592 
-597 YFDNPS
+597 PS
-603 SGKLRKY
+603 SLRVMGLAVYITNSQVYTNYGIRTSSDFLTYNAPGMIFPAKAGDTVSIHVYIEPSGTSVKLRKY
-610 GQSTFLQV
+610 SQSTFLQV
-618 EVVDC
+618 EVIE

>member
-1 MAVSSN
+1 MAISSN

-26 RVQITTTGESYN
+26 RVQVTTTGESYN

-47 IDGTTYNFSHN
+47 IDGTSYNFSHN

-72 DVTHD
+72 DVAHD
-77 NQGEKTVYASFSFQ
+77 SNGEKTVYASFSFQ

-100 GSTSKKLTTIPRTS
+100 GSTSKKLTTIPRVS

-135 KSASFTHTAVIKFNG
+135 KSANFTHTAVIKFNG

-190 GGTRIGTSTVVDFTG
+190 GGTKIGTSTVNFTG
-205 HVVDS
+205 YVVNS
-210 DPVFNNF
+210 DPIFNNF
-217 DCEDTNPITKALTGN
+217 DCEDTNTVTKTLTGN

-269 NKLEKLDYS
+269 NKIEKLDYS

-290 DNTVTVF
+290 DNTVIVF

-312 DIVEYSETVLQTVKI
+312 DIVEYSETVLQSVKI
-327 ERKEGVGKTV
+327 ERKEGVGETV

-369 TEFESWV
+369 TEFGSWV

-397 ITGQTFTL
+397 ITGQTFIL
-405 GTEYDI
+405 GVEYDI

-439 NKGISIGG
+439 NKGISVGG
-447 IYNEKLGGPL
+447 IYDENLGGPL

-462 NVINWINGKQ
+462 NVINWINSKQ
-472 DKQKHILKAILSTD
+472 DKQKHILKAILATD
-486 NTVITSTANWQSIEV
+486 NTTITSAQDYDSVLV
-501 PLNQY
+501 PLGEQY
-506 IKIGDKLRFE
+506 L
-516 NNRIYIATDV
+516 
-526 KYIKFSAKVLLWEL
+526 KF
-540 SSSAKMIGLIIQGNK
+540 GNK
-555 NYTMSNCYKSLYG
+555 LSLSNGKIVIGSGVNYIRISAQVMMSY
-568 NCDVLTIPET
+568 I
-578 IIKVNQDNSTTEET
+578 
-592 IMALV
+592 
-597 YFDNPS
+597 PS
-603 SGKLRKY
+603 SLRLMGLAVYITNSQVYTNYGIRTSSDFLTYNAPGMIFPAKAGDTVSIHVYIEPSGTSVKLRKY
-610 GQSTFLQV
+610 SQSTFLQV
-618 EVVDC
+618 EVIE

>member
-1 MAVSSN
+1 MAISSN

-26 RVQITTTGESYN
+26 RVQVTTTGESYN

-47 IDGTTYNFSHN
+47 IDGTSYNFSHN

-72 DVTHD
+72 DVAHD
-77 NQGEKTVYASFSFQ
+77 SNGEKTVYASFSFQ

-135 KSASFTHTAVIKFNG
+135 KSASFTHTAIIKFNG

-190 GGTRIGTSTVVDFTG
+190 GGTRIGTSTVNFTG
-205 HVVDS
+205 YVVNS

-217 DCEDTNPITKALTGN
+217 DCEDTNTVTKTLTGN

-269 NKLEKLDYS
+269 NKIEKLDYS

-312 DIVEYSETVLQTVKI
+312 DIVEYSETVLQSVKI
-327 ERKEGVGKTV
+327 ERKEGVGETV

-349 FGAKTNTVKSIQ
+349 FGAKTNSVKSVQ
-361 FRKKSKTE
+361 LRRKVKNDSNYGDWIDIKSL
-369 TEFESWV
+369 
-376 EIKQLVTINTE
+376 ITINAE
-387 NGTFSCDSKE
+387 NGTFSCNSKE
-397 ITGQTFTL
+397 LTSQTFIL

-411 EVQVK
+411 EIK
-416 DELSSDTEPVSLN
+416 IADELSSDTEPVSLN

-457 QLDKK
+457 QLDNK
-462 NVINWINGKQ
+462 NVIDWINSKQ
-472 DKQKHILKAILSTD
+472 NKQKHILKAILATD
-486 NTVITSTANWQSIEV
+486 NTTITSSQDYDAVLV
-501 PLNQY
+501 PLGEQY
-506 IKIGDKLRFE
+506 LKFGDKLSLS
-516 NNRIYIATDV
+516 NGKIVIGSGVNYIRISAQVMMSYI
-526 KYIKFSAKVLLWEL
+526 
-540 SSSAKMIGLIIQGNK
+540 
-555 NYTMSNCYKSLYG
+555 
-568 NCDVLTIPET
+568 
-578 IIKVNQDNSTTEET
+578 
-592 IMALV
+592 
-597 YFDNPS
+597 PS
-603 SGKLRKY
+603 SLRIMGLAVYITNSQVYTNYGIRTSSDFLTYNAPGMIFPAKAGDTVSIHVYIEPSGTSVKLRKY
-610 GQSTFLQV
+610 SQSTFLQV
-618 EVVDC
+618 EVIE

>member
-26 RVQITTTGESYN
+26 RVQVTTTGESYN

-47 IDGTTYNFSHN
+47 INGTSYNFSHN

-72 DVTHD
+72 DVEHD
-77 NQGEKTVYASFSFQ
+77 SNGEKTVYASFSFQ

-114 EVSLSKKNFNIGETI
+114 EVSLNKKNFNIGETI

-190 GGTRIGTSTVVDFTG
+190 GGTRIGTSAVNFTG
-205 HVVDS
+205 YVVNS

-217 DCEDTNPITKALTGN
+217 DCEDTNTVTKTLTGS

-259 TPKYYNIVVG
+259 TPKYYNIVLG
-269 NKLEKLDYS
+269 NKIEKLDYS

-312 DIVEYSETVLQTVKI
+312 DIVEYSATVLQSVKI
-327 ERKEGVGKTV
+327 ERKEGVGETV

-369 TEFESWV
+369 TEFGSWV
-376 EIKQLVTINTE
+376 EIKQLITINTE

-439 NKGISIGG
+439 NTGICVGG
-447 IYNEKLGGPL
+447 IYDEELGGAL
-457 QLDKK
+457 QLDNK
-462 NVINWINGKQ
+462 NVIDWINGKQ
-472 DKQKHILKAILSTD
+472 DKIIQKVLWSGIQYMTADHTITLSEP
-486 NTVITSTANWQSIEV
+486 ISQQTSGIVLIFSAYDSGAKPYNFHCFFVPKQFISLHNGNGMYFSLVDFNPANDARKY
-501 PLNQY
+501 LY
-506 IKIGDKLRFE
+506 IKD
-516 NNRIYIATDV
+516 TT
-526 KYIKFSAKVLLWEL
+526 
-540 SSSAKMIGLIIQGNK
+540 IQGNENNEGVHYNLNNSK
-555 NYTMSNCYKSLYG
+555 F
-568 NCDVLTIPET
+568 VL
-578 IIKVNQDNSTTEET
+578 
-592 IMALV
+592 
-597 YFDNPS
+597 
-603 SGKLRKY
+603 R
-610 GQSTFLQV
+610 
-618 EVVDC
+618 EVIGV

>member
-14 QNIANNKSNITV
+14 QNIANNKTNITV
-26 RVQITTTGESYN
+26 KVQVTTTGESYN

-77 NQGEKTVYASFSFQ
+77 EQGEKTVYASFSFQ

-190 GGTRIGTSTVVDFTG
+190 GGTRIGTSTVDFTG
-205 HVVDS
+205 YVVDS

-217 DCEDTNPITKALTGN
+217 DCEDTNTITKTLTGN

-269 NKLEKLDYS
+269 NKIEKLDYS

-297 AVDSRGNQKDKTKSL
+297 AVDSRGNQKDKTKAL
-312 DIVEYSETVLQTVKI
+312 DIVEYSETVLQNVKI
-327 ERKEGVGKTV
+327 ERKEGVGETV

-361 FRKKSKTE
+361 LRKKSKTE
-369 TEFESWV
+369 TEFGSWV

-416 DELSSDTEPVSLN
+416 DELSSDTEPISLN

-439 NKGISIGG
+439 NKGISVGG

-457 QLDKK
+457 QLDNK
-462 NVINWINGKQ
+462 NVIDWINGKQ
-472 DKQKHILKAILSTD
+472 DKQKHILKAILATD
-486 NTVITSTANWQSIEV
+486 NTTITSAQDYDAVLV
-501 PLNQY
+501 PLGEQY
-506 IKIGDKLRFE
+506 LKFGNKLSLSNGKIVIGSGVSYIRISAQVMMSYIPSSLRIMGLA
-516 NNRIYIATDV
+516 IYITNSQVYTNYGFRTSSDFLTYNAPGMIFPAKAGDTV
-526 KYIKFSAKVLLWEL
+526 SAHIYIE
-540 SSSAKMIGLIIQGNK
+540 
-555 NYTMSNCYKSLYG
+555 
-568 NCDVLTIPET
+568 
-578 IIKVNQDNSTTEET
+578 
-592 IMALV
+592 
-597 YFDNPS
+597 PS
-603 SGKLRKY
+603 GTSVKLRKY
-610 GQSTFLQV
+610 SQSTFLQV
-618 EVVDC
+618 EVIE

>member
-26 RVQITTTGESYN
+26 RAQVTTTGESYN

-47 IDGTTYNFSHN
+47 IDGTSYDFSHN

-72 DVTHD
+72 DVAHD
-77 NQGEKTVYASFSFQ
+77 SNGEKTVYASFSFQ

-114 EVSLSKKNFNIGETI
+114 EVSLSKKNFNISETI

-135 KSASFTHTAVIKFNG
+135 KSASFKHTAVIKFNG

-190 GGTRIGTSTVVDFTG
+190 GGTRIGTSTVDFTG
-205 HVVDS
+205 YVVNS

-217 DCEDTNPITKALTGN
+217 DCEDTNTVTKTLTGS

-253 TTKNSA
+253 TTQNGA

-269 NKLEKLDYS
+269 NKIEKLDYS

-297 AVDSRGNQKDKTKSL
+297 AVDSRGNQKDKTKAL
-312 DIVEYSETVLQTVKI
+312 DIVEYFETVLQSVKI
-327 ERKEGVGKTV
+327 ERKEGIGETV
-337 LISLSGKYANIN
+337 LISLSGKYANID

-369 TEFESWV
+369 TEFGSWV
-376 EIKQLVTINTE
+376 EIKQLITINTE

-439 NKGISIGG
+439 NTGICVGG
-447 IYNEKLGGPL
+447 IYDENLGGPL
-457 QLDKK
+457 QLDNK
-462 NVINWINGKQ
+462 NVIDWINGKQ
-472 DKQKHILKAILSTD
+472 DKQKHILKAILATD
-486 NTVITSTANWQSIEV
+486 NTTITSFKDYDVVLV
-501 PLNQY
+501 PLIQY
-506 IKIGDKLRFE
+506 IKMGNKLSFSNGKIVIGSGV
-516 NNRIYIATDV
+516 NYIRISAQVMMSYIPSSLGIMGLSV
-526 KYIKFSAKVLLWEL
+526 YITNSQVYTNYGIRT
-540 SSSAKMIGLIIQGNK
+540 SSDFLTYNAPGLIFPVKAGD
-555 NYTMSNCYKSLYG
+555 TVS
-568 NCDVLTIPET
+568 VH
-578 IIKVNQDNSTTEET
+578 
-592 IMALV
+592 V
-597 YFDNPS
+597 YIEPS
-603 SGKLRKY
+603 GTSVKLRKY
-610 GQSTFLQV
+610 SQSTFLQV
-618 EVVDC
+618 EVIE

>member
-14 QNIANNKSNITV
+14 QNIANNKTNITV
-26 RVQITTTGESYN
+26 RVQVTTTGGSYN
-38 GYSKPGTCT
+38 GYSKPGICT
-47 IDGTTYNFSHN
+47 IDGTPYDFSHN
-58 IPYQATTTIFEKTL
+58 IPQNSTTTIFEKTL

-77 NQGEKTVYASFSFQ
+77 SNGEKTVYASFSFQ

-159 DASYSWNTNEL
+159 DASYSCNTNEL

-190 GGTRIGTSTVVDFTG
+190 GGTRIGTSAVNFTG
-205 HVVDS
+205 YVVNS

-217 DCEDTNPITKALTGN
+217 DCEDTNTVTKTLTGS

-253 TTKNSA
+253 TTQNSA

-269 NKLEKLDYS
+269 NKSENLDYS

-297 AVDSRGNQKDKTKSL
+297 AVDSRGNQKDKTKAL
-312 DIVEYSETVLQTVKI
+312 DIVEYSETVLQSVKI
-327 ERKEGVGKTV
+327 ERKEGVGETV

-349 FGAKTNTVKSIQ
+349 FGAKANTVKSIQ

-369 TEFESWV
+369 NEFGSWV

-439 NKGISIGG
+439 NKGISIGE

-457 QLDKK
+457 QLDNK
-462 NVINWINGKQ
+462 NVIDWINGKQ
-472 DKQKHILKAILSTD
+472 DKQKHILKAILADD
-486 NTVITSTANWQSIEV
+486 NTTITSSKDYDAILV
-501 PLNQY
+501 PLKQY
-506 IKIGDKLRFE
+506 IK
-516 NNRIYIATDV
+516 
-526 KYIKFSAKVLLWEL
+526 
-540 SSSAKMIGLIIQGNK
+540 MGNK
-555 NYTMSNCYKSLYG
+555 LSFSNGKIVIGSGVNYIRISAQVMMSY
-568 NCDVLTIPET
+568 I
-578 IIKVNQDNSTTEET
+578 
-592 IMALV
+592 
-597 YFDNPS
+597 PS
-603 SGKLRKY
+603 SLRIMGLAVYITNSQVYTNYGIRTSSDFLTYNAPGMIFPVKAGDTVSIHVYIEPSETSVKLRKY
-610 GQSTFLQV
+610 SQSTFLQV
-618 EVVDC
+618 EVIE

>member
-26 RVQITTTGESYN
+26 RVQVTTTGESYN

-47 IDGTTYNFSHN
+47 INGTSYDFSHN

-72 DVTHD
+72 DVAHD
-77 NQGEKTVYASFSFQ
+77 SNGEKTVYASFSFQ

-135 KSASFTHTAVIKFNG
+135 KSASFKHTAVIKFNG

-190 GGTRIGTSTVVDFTG
+190 GGTRIGTSTVDFTG
-205 HVVDS
+205 YVVNS

-217 DCEDTNPITKALTGN
+217 DCEDTNTVTKTLTGS

-253 TTKNSA
+253 TTQNSA

-269 NKLEKLDYS
+269 NKIEKLDYS

-312 DIVEYSETVLQTVKI
+312 DIVEYSATVLQSVKI
-327 ERKEGVGKTV
+327 ERKEGVGETV

-369 TEFESWV
+369 TEFGSWV
-376 EIKQLVTINTE
+376 EIKQLITINTE

-439 NKGISIGG
+439 NTGICVGG
-447 IYNEKLGGPL
+447 IYDENLGGQL

-462 NVINWINGKQ
+462 NVIDWINGKQ
-472 DKQKHILKAILSTD
+472 DKQKHILKAILATD
-486 NTVITSTANWQSIEV
+486 NTTITSFQDYDAVLV
-501 PLNQY
+501 PLIQY
-506 IKIGDKLRFE
+506 IK
-516 NNRIYIATDV
+516 
-526 KYIKFSAKVLLWEL
+526 
-540 SSSAKMIGLIIQGNK
+540 MGNK
-555 NYTMSNCYKSLYG
+555 LSFSNGKIVIGSGVNYIRISAQVMMSY
-568 NCDVLTIPET
+568 I
-578 IIKVNQDNSTTEET
+578 
-592 IMALV
+592 
-597 YFDNPS
+597 PS
-603 SGKLRKY
+603 SLGIMGLSVYITNSQVYTNYGIRTSSDFLTYNAPGMIFPVKAGDTVSVHVYIEPSGTSVKLRKY
-610 GQSTFLQV
+610 SQSTFLQV
-618 EVVDC
+618 EVIE

>member
-26 RVQITTTGESYN
+26 RVQVTTTGESYN

-47 IDGTTYNFSHN
+47 IDGTSYNFSHN

-72 DVTHD
+72 DVAHD
-77 NQGEKTVYASFSFQ
+77 SNGEKTVYASFSFQ

-185 LTTYS
+185 LITYS
-190 GGTRIGTSTVVDFTG
+190 GGTRIGTSTVNFTG
-205 HVVDS
+205 YVVNS
-210 DPVFNNF
+210 DPIFNNF
-217 DCEDTNPITKALTGN
+217 DCEDTNTVTKTLTGN

-269 NKLEKLDYS
+269 NKIEKLDYS

-312 DIVEYSETVLQTVKI
+312 DIVEYSETVLQSVKI
-327 ERKEGVGKTV
+327 ERKEGVGETV
-337 LISLSGKYANIN
+337 LISVSGKYANIN

-369 TEFESWV
+369 TEFGSWV

-439 NKGISIGG
+439 NKGISVGG
-447 IYNEKLGGPL
+447 IYDENLGGPL

-462 NVINWINGKQ
+462 NVIDWINGKQ
-472 DKQKHILKAILSTD
+472 DKQKHVLKAILATD
-486 NTVITSTANWQSIEV
+486 NTTITSAQDYDAVLV
-501 PLNQY
+501 PLGEQY
-506 IKIGDKLRFE
+506 LKFGDKLSLS
-516 NNRIYIATDV
+516 NGKIVIGSGVNYIRI
-526 KYIKFSAKVLLWEL
+526 SAQV
-540 SSSAKMIGLIIQGNK
+540 M
-555 NYTMSNCYKSLYG
+555 MS
-568 NCDVLTIPET
+568 DI
-578 IIKVNQDNSTTEET
+578 
-592 IMALV
+592 
-597 YFDNPS
+597 PS
-603 SGKLRKY
+603 SLGIMGLAVYITNSQVYTNYGIRTSSYFLTYNAPGMIFPAKAGDTVSIHVYIEPSGTSVKLRKY
-610 GQSTFLQV
+610 SQSTFLQV
-618 EVVDC
+618 EVIE

>member
-26 RVQITTTGESYN
+26 RVQVTTTGGSYN

-47 IDGTTYNFSHN
+47 IDGTTYDFSHN
-58 IPYQATTTIFEKTL
+58 IPQNSTTTIFEKTL
-72 DVTHD
+72 DVTHN
-77 NQGEKTVYASFSFQ
+77 NQGEKTIYASFSFQ

-135 KSASFTHTAVIKFNG
+135 KSASFNHTAVIKFNG

-190 GGTRIGTSTVVDFTG
+190 GGTRIGTSAVNFTG
-205 HVVDS
+205 YVVNS

-217 DCEDTNPITKALTGN
+217 DCEDTNTITKTLTGN

-259 TPKYYNIVVG
+259 TPKYYNIVVD
-269 NKLEKLDYS
+269 NKIEKLDYS

-312 DIVEYSETVLQTVKI
+312 DIVEYSETVLQSVKI
-327 ERKEGVGKTV
+327 ERKEGVGETV

-349 FGAKTNTVKSIQ
+349 FGAKANTVKSIQ

-457 QLDKK
+457 QLDNK
-462 NVINWINGKQ
+462 NVINWINSKQ
-472 DKQKHILKAILSTD
+472 DKQKHILKAILADD
-486 NTVITSTANWQSIEV
+486 NTTITSAQDYDAVLV
-501 PLNQY
+501 PLKQY
-506 IKIGDKLRFE
+506 IK
-516 NNRIYIATDV
+516 
-526 KYIKFSAKVLLWEL
+526 
-540 SSSAKMIGLIIQGNK
+540 MGNK
-555 NYTMSNCYKSLYG
+555 LSFSNGKIVIGSGVNYIRISAQVMMSY
-568 NCDVLTIPET
+568 I
-578 IIKVNQDNSTTEET
+578 
-592 IMALV
+592 
-597 YFDNPS
+597 PS
-603 SGKLRKY
+603 SLGIMGLAVYITNSQVYTNYGIRTSSDFLTYNAPGMIFPVKAGDTVSVHVYIEPSGTSVKLRKY
-610 GQSTFLQV
+610 SQSTFLQV
-618 EVVDC
+618 EVIE

>member
-1 MAVSSN
+1 MAISSN

-26 RVQITTTGESYN
+26 RVQVTTTGESYN

-47 IDGTTYNFSHN
+47 INGTPYDFSHN

-72 DVTHD
+72 DVAHD
-77 NQGEKTVYASFSFQ
+77 SNGKKTVYASFSFQ

-185 LTTYS
+185 LITYS
-190 GGTRIGTSTVVDFTG
+190 GGTRIGTSAVNFTG
-205 HVVDS
+205 YVVNS

-217 DCEDTNPITKALTGN
+217 DCEDTNTVTKTLTGN

-269 NKLEKLDYS
+269 NKIEKLDYS

-297 AVDSRGNQKDKTKSL
+297 AVDSRGNQKDKTKAL
-312 DIVEYSETVLQTVKI
+312 DIVEYSETVLQSVKI
-327 ERKEGVGKTV
+327 ERKEGVGETV

-349 FGAKTNTVKSIQ
+349 FGAKANTVKSIQ

-369 TEFESWV
+369 TEFGSWV
-376 EIKQLVTINTE
+376 EIKQFVTINTE

-416 DELSSDTEPVSLN
+416 DELSSDTELVSLN

-439 NKGISIGG
+439 NKGISVGG

-457 QLDKK
+457 QLDNK
-462 NVINWINGKQ
+462 NVIDWINGKQ
-472 DKQKHILKAILSTD
+472 DKQKHILKAILADD
-486 NTVITSTANWQSIEV
+486 NTTITSSKDYDSVLV
-501 PLNQY
+501 PLKQY
-506 IKIGDKLRFE
+506 IKMGNKLSFSNGKIVVGSGVNYIRISAQVMMSYIPSSLRVMGLAVYITNSQVYTNYGIRTSSDFLTYNAPGMIFPAKAGDTVSVF
-516 NNRIYIATDV
+516 IYIEP
-526 KYIKFSAKVLLWEL
+526 S
-540 SSSAKMIGLIIQGNK
+540 G
-555 NYTMSNCYKSLYG
+555 
-568 NCDVLTIPET
+568 
-578 IIKVNQDNSTTEET
+578 TT
-592 IMALV
+592 V
-597 YFDNPS
+597 
-603 SGKLRKY
+603 KLRKY
-610 GQSTFLQV
+610 SQSTFLQV
-618 EVVDC
+618 EVIE

>member
-26 RVQITTTGESYN
+26 RVQVTTTGGSYN

-47 IDGTTYNFSHN
+47 IDGTTYDFSHN
-58 IPYQATTTIFEKTL
+58 IPQNSTTTIFEKTL
-72 DVTHD
+72 DVTHN

-135 KSASFTHTAVIKFNG
+135 KSASFTHTAVVKFNG
-150 QTVRTQTGI
+150 QTVRTQTEI

-190 GGTRIGTSTVVDFTG
+190 GGTRIGTSAVNFTG
-205 HVVDS
+205 YVVNS

-217 DCEDTNPITKALTGN
+217 DCEDTNTVTKTLTGN

-269 NKLEKLDYS
+269 NKIEKLDYS

-297 AVDSRGNQKDKTKSL
+297 AVDSRGNQKDKTKAL
-312 DIVEYSETVLQTVKI
+312 DIVEYSETVLQSVKI
-327 ERKEGVGKTV
+327 ERKEGVGETV

-361 FRKKSKTE
+361 YRKKSKTE
-369 TEFESWV
+369 TEFEGWV

-387 NGTFSCDSKE
+387 NGTFNCDSKE

-411 EVQVK
+411 EVRVK

-439 NKGISIGG
+439 NKGISVGG
-447 IYNEKLGGPL
+447 IYNETVGGPL
-457 QLDKK
+457 QLDNK
-462 NVINWINGKQ
+462 NVIDWINGKQ
-472 DKQKHILKAILSTD
+472 DKQKHILKAILDTD
-486 NTVITSTANWQSIEV
+486 NTTITSSKDYDSV
-501 PLNQY
+501 LVSLKQY
-506 IKIGDKLRFE
+506 IKMGNKLSFSNGKIVIGSGVNYIRISAQVMMSYIPSSLRTMGLAVYITNSQVYTNYGIRTSSDFLTY
-516 NNRIYIATDV
+516 NAPGMIFPAKAGDTVSVFIYI
-526 KYIKFSAKVLLWEL
+526 E
-540 SSSAKMIGLIIQGNK
+540 
-555 NYTMSNCYKSLYG
+555 
-568 NCDVLTIPET
+568 
-578 IIKVNQDNSTTEET
+578 
-592 IMALV
+592 
-597 YFDNPS
+597 S
-603 SGKLRKY
+603 SGTSVKLRKY
-610 GQSTFLQV
+610 SQSTFLQV
-618 EVVDC
+618 EVIE

>member
-1 MAVSSN
+1 MAISSN

-26 RVQITTTGESYN
+26 RVQVTTTGESYN

-47 IDGTTYNFSHN
+47 INGTSYNFSHN

-72 DVTHD
+72 DVAHD
-77 NQGEKTVYASFSFQ
+77 SNGEKTVYASFSFQ

-135 KSASFTHTAVIKFNG
+135 KSASFTHTALIKFNG

-190 GGTRIGTSTVVDFTG
+190 GGTRIGTSTVNFTG
-205 HVVDS
+205 YVVNS

-217 DCEDTNPITKALTGN
+217 DCEDTNTITKTLTGN

-269 NKLEKLDYS
+269 NKIEKLDYS

-283 KTINNMD
+283 KTINNMN

-297 AVDSRGNQKDKTKSL
+297 AVDSRGNQKDKTKAL
-312 DIVEYSETVLQTVKI
+312 DIVEYSETVLQSVKI
-327 ERKEGVGKTV
+327 ERKEGVGETV

-349 FGAKTNTVKSIQ
+349 FGAKPNTVKSIQ

-369 TEFESWV
+369 TEFSSWA

-439 NKGISIGG
+439 NKGICVGG
-447 IYNEKLGGPL
+447 IYNENLGGPL
-457 QLDKK
+457 QLNNKD
-462 NVINWINGKQ
+462 VINWINGKQ
-472 DKQKHILKAILSTD
+472 DKQKHILKAILATD
-486 NTVITSTANWQSIEV
+486 NTTITSAQDYDAVLV
-501 PLNQY
+501 PLKQY
-506 IKIGDKLRFE
+506 IKMGNKLSFSNGKIVIGSGVNYIRISAQVMMSYIPSSLGIMGLAVYITNSQVYTNYGIRTSSDFLTYNAPGMIFPAKAGDTVSVF
-516 NNRIYIATDV
+516 IYIEP
-526 KYIKFSAKVLLWEL
+526 S
-540 SSSAKMIGLIIQGNK
+540 G
-555 NYTMSNCYKSLYG
+555 
-568 NCDVLTIPET
+568 
-578 IIKVNQDNSTTEET
+578 TT
-592 IMALV
+592 V
-597 YFDNPS
+597 
-603 SGKLRKY
+603 KLRKY
-610 GQSTFLQV
+610 SQSTFLQV
-618 EVVDC
+618 EVIE

>member
-1 MAVSSN
+1 MAVSSS
-7 ISITQNS
+7 ITITQNS
-14 QNIANNKSNITV
+14 QNISNNTSNITV
-26 RVQITTTGESYN
+26 KVQVVTSGSSHN
-38 GYSKPGTCT
+38 DFSKPGTCK
-47 IDGTTYNFSHN
+47 IDGTDYSFTHS
-58 IPYQATTTIFEKTL
+58 IPQNSTTTIFEKTL
-72 DVTHD
+72 DISHD
-77 NQGEKTVYASFSFQ
+77 NEGKKTVNASFSYQ
-91 TGISAGTIT
+91 TGISAGTIS
-100 GSTSKKLTTIPRTS
+100 GSTSKVLTTIPRTS
-114 EVSLSKKNFNIGETI
+114 EVSLSKKKFNIGETI

-190 GGTRIGTSTVVDFTG
+190 GGTRIGTSTVNFTG
-205 HVVDS
+205 YVVNS
-210 DPVFNNF
+210 DPTFNNF
-217 DCEDTNPITKALTGN
+217 DCEDSNSTTVTLTGN

-241 NLKVT
+241 SAKVT

-253 TTKNSA
+253 VAKNSA
-259 TPKYYNIVVG
+259 TAKYYNIIVG
-269 NKLEKLDYS
+269 NKSEKLDYS
-278 TSEIS
+278 TSNIN
-283 KTINNMD
+283 KVINNMD
-290 DNTVTVF
+290 SNTVSVF
-297 AVDSRGNQKDKTKSL
+297 ATDSRGNQTNKTKAL
-312 DIVEYSETVLQTVKI
+312 DIVEYSETVLQSVKI
-327 ERKEGVGKTV
+327 ERKEGVGETV
-337 LISLSGKYANIN
+337 LISLFGKYANIN

-457 QLDKK
+457 QLDNK
-462 NVINWINGKQ
+462 NVIDWINSKQ
-472 DKQKHILKAILSTD
+472 NKQKHILKAILATD
-486 NTVITSTANWQSIEV
+486 NTTITSSQDYDAVLV
-501 PLNQY
+501 PLGEQY
-506 IKIGDKLRFE
+506 LKFGDKLSLS
-516 NNRIYIATDV
+516 NGKIVIGSGVNYIRISAQVMMSYIPSSLRIMGLAV
-526 KYIKFSAKVLLWEL
+526 YITNSQVYTNYGIRTSSDFLTYNAPGMIFPAKAGDTVSIHVYIEL
-540 SSSAKMIGLIIQGNK
+540 SG
-555 NYTMSNCYKSLYG
+555 
-568 NCDVLTIPET
+568 
-578 IIKVNQDNSTTEET
+578 TT
-592 IMALV
+592 V
-597 YFDNPS
+597 
-603 SGKLRKY
+603 KLRKY
-610 GQSTFLQV
+610 SQSTFLQV
-618 EVVDC
+618 EVIE